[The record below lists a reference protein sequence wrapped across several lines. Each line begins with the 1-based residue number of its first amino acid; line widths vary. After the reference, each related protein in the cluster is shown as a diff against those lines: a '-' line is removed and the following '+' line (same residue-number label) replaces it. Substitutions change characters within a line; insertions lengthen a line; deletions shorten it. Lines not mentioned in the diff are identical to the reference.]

1 MTLSTN
7 LWHYHTDPSKL
18 IGSDRVQLRTLAAYY
33 GGTLDPDDFPKEA
46 YEQQDEYLQKA
57 LVDAGDVGQAL
68 FYATAIA
75 NKRSPALEHA
85 ILHKGLDV
93 EIQQL
98 APYVH
103 QFFKGHWPEFEKL
116 AIKKIIK
123 SNFDSDTLH
132 HTMFYMTIAG
142 KKSWPDMEKIL
153 LDLPESTPDELKY
166 KNKFL
171 VNYAQAIGKRW
182 PAAEPTILRMGYPT
196 MTYIHR
202 VVKAPWPE
210 AERTLVK
217 SNYVRTYLADFPE
230 RIDAVKKWGYVPG
243 D

>member
-1 MTLSTN
+1 MSLSMN
-7 LWHYHTDPSKL
+7 LWGYHNDPKQL
-18 IGSDRVQLRTLAAYY
+18 IGSDRAQLRTLASYY
-33 GGTLDPDDFPKEA
+33 GGELDPDDFPEEA

-57 LVDAGDVGQAL
+57 LAAAGDVGQAL

-75 NKRSPALEHA
+75 NKRSPAIEHA
-85 ILHKGLDV
+85 ILHKDLDV

-116 AIKKIIK
+116 AIQKIIK
-123 SNFDSDTLH
+123 SNIDSDTLH
-132 HTMFYMTIAG
+132 HTMFYMQQVG
-142 KKSWPDMEKIL
+142 LKSWPDLEKIL
-153 LDLPESTPDELKY
+153 LDLPERTHDELKY

-171 VNYAQAIGKRW
+171 VFYAQIMGKRW

-196 MTYIHR
+196 LTYIQR

-210 AERTLVK
+210 GERTLVK
-217 SNYVRTYLADFPE
+217 ANYVRTYLADFPE
-230 RIDAVKKWGYVPG
+230 RTEAAKKWGYVPG